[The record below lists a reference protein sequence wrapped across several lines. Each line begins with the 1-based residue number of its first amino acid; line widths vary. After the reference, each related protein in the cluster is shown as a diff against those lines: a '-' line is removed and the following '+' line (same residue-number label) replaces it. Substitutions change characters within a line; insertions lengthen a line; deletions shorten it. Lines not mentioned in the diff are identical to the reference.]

1 MLDTGPRMGRWARFW
16 NQYGFVIAVLTPI
29 LLWFCI
35 FSFGPIL
42 YALGASFTNVHT
54 LDPSLARF
62 TGLKNYINLLDD
74 RRFMMSMSNVFKF
87 VLTKGVLNILIS
99 LGLALLLERLRRG
112 RNLYLF
118 FIFMPVVISQVAV
131 AMLFLWLYDPRLGL
145 INYLLSLV
153 EIPPQ
158 SFIRSTAQAI
168 YSVAVA
174 DVWKTYGYAAV
185 IFLAGLLDIPQDYY
199 EAARVDGATRL
210 QTLWRVTI
218 PLLKN
223 ALILVLVLIVID
235 GVQHFTMVQVMTG
248 GGPADSTLMPSLLVY
263 NYGLGANNYR
273 MGYACAVS
281 FLMFVVILTVT
292 VLQLRLFRS
301 LYD

>member
-1 MLDTGPRMGRWARFW
+1 MQWARFRRR
-16 NQYGFVIAVLTPI
+16 YGFVVAVLTPI
-29 LLWFCI
+29 LLWFII
-35 FSFGPIL
+35 FSFGPII
-42 YALGASFTNVHT
+42 YALWASLTNTHT

-62 TGLKNYINLLDD
+62 VGFKNYISLLED
-74 RRFMMSMSNVFKF
+74 RRFLMSMGNVTKF
-87 VLTKGVLNILIS
+87 VAVKGFLNILFS
-99 LGLALLLERLRRG
+99 LGLALLLERLRYG
-112 RNLYLF
+112 RNVYLF

-145 INYLLSLV
+145 INYLLGLV

-158 SFIRSTAQAI
+158 SFIRSTTQAI

-185 IFLAGLLDIPQDYY
+185 IFLAGLLNIPQDYY
-199 EAARVDGATRL
+199 EAAKVDGATRL

-223 ALILVLVLIVID
+223 PLVLVMVLIVID

-248 GGPADSTLMPSLLVY
+248 GGPADSTLMPSILVY
-263 NYGLGANNYR
+263 DYGLGANNYQ
-273 MGYACAVS
+273 MGYAS
-281 FLMFVVILTVT
+281 SISILMFAVILIVT
-292 VLQLRLFRS
+292 VFQLRLFRS
-301 LYD
+301 LYE

>member
-1 MLDTGPRMGRWARFW
+1 MDLRAMQWARFRRR
-16 NQYGFVIAVLTPI
+16 YGFVVAVLTPI
-29 LLWFCI
+29 LLWFII
-35 FSFGPIL
+35 FSFGPII
-42 YALGASFTNVHT
+42 YALWASLTNTHT

-62 TGLKNYINLLDD
+62 VGFKNYISLLED
-74 RRFMMSMSNVFKF
+74 RRFLMSMGNVTKF
-87 VLTKGVLNILIS
+87 VAVKGFLNILFS
-99 LGLALLLERLRRG
+99 LGLALLLERLRYG
-112 RNLYLF
+112 RNVYLF

-145 INYLLSLV
+145 INYLLGLV

-158 SFIRSTAQAI
+158 SFIRSTTQAI

-185 IFLAGLLDIPQDYY
+185 IFLAGLLNIPQDYY
-199 EAARVDGATRL
+199 EAAKVDGATRL

-223 ALILVLVLIVID
+223 PLVLVMVLIVID

-248 GGPADSTLMPSLLVY
+248 GGPADSTLMPSILVY
-263 NYGLGANNYR
+263 DYGLGANNYQ
-273 MGYACAVS
+273 MGYAS
-281 FLMFVVILTVT
+281 SISILMFAVILIVT
-292 VLQLRLFRS
+292 VFQLRLFRS
-301 LYD
+301 LYE

>member
-1 MLDTGPRMGRWARFW
+1 MDLRARQWARFRHR
-16 NQYGFVIAVLTPI
+16 YGFVLAVLTPI
-29 LLWFCI
+29 LLWFII
-35 FSFGPIL
+35 FSFGPII
-42 YALGASFTNVHT
+42 YALWASLTNTHT

-62 TGLKNYINLLDD
+62 VGFKNYISLLED
-74 RRFMMSMSNVFKF
+74 RRFLMSMGNVVKF
-87 VLTKGVLNILIS
+87 VAVKGFLNILLS
-99 LGLALLLERLRRG
+99 LGLALLLERLRHG
-112 RNLYLF
+112 RNVYLF

-145 INYLLSLV
+145 INYLIGLID
-153 EIPPQ
+153 IPPQ
-158 SFIRSTAQAI
+158 SFIRSTSQAI

-199 EAARVDGATRL
+199 EAAKVDGATRL
-210 QTLWRVTI
+210 QTFLRVTI

-223 ALILVLVLIVID
+223 ALVLIMVLIVID

-248 GGPADSTLMPSLLVY
+248 GGPADSTLMPSILVY
-263 NYGLGANNYR
+263 DYGLGANNYQ
-273 MGYACAVS
+273 MGYASSIS

-301 LYD
+301 LYE

>member
-1 MLDTGPRMGRWARFW
+1 MQWARFRRR
-16 NQYGFVIAVLTPI
+16 YGFVVAVLTPI
-29 LLWFCI
+29 LLWFII
-35 FSFGPIL
+35 FSFGPII
-42 YALGASFTNVHT
+42 YALWASLTNTHT

-62 TGLKNYINLLDD
+62 VGFKNYISLLED
-74 RRFMMSMSNVFKF
+74 RRFLMSMGNVTKF
-87 VLTKGVLNILIS
+87 VAVKGFLNILFS
-99 LGLALLLERLRRG
+99 LGLALLLERLRYG
-112 RNLYLF
+112 RNVYLF

-145 INYLLSLV
+145 INYLLGLV

-185 IFLAGLLDIPQDYY
+185 IFLAGLLNIPQDYY
-199 EAARVDGATRL
+199 EAAKVDGATRL

-223 ALILVLVLIVID
+223 PLVLVMVLIVID

-248 GGPADSTLMPSLLVY
+248 GGPADSTLMPSILVY
-263 NYGLGANNYR
+263 DYGLGANNYQ
-273 MGYACAVS
+273 MGYAS
-281 FLMFVVILTVT
+281 SISILMFAVILIVT

-301 LYD
+301 LYE

>member
-1 MLDTGPRMGRWARFW
+1 MLGTGLRTGRWARFW
-16 NQYGFVIAVLTPI
+16 SRYGFILAVLVPI

-42 YALGASFTNVHT
+42 YALYASLTNIHS
-54 LDPSLARF
+54 LDPSRAKF
-62 TGLKNYINLLDD
+62 VGLDNYISLLDD
-74 RRFMMSMSNVFKF
+74 RRFLASMSNVFKF
-87 VLTKGVLNILIS
+87 VLVKGILNILLS

-112 RNLYLF
+112 RNFYLF

-168 YSVAVA
+168 YSVAIA

-199 EAARVDGATRL
+199 EAAKVDGATRL
-210 QTLWRVTI
+210 QTLWRVTL

-223 ALILVLVLIVID
+223 PLVLVMVLIVID

-248 GGPADSTLMPSLLVY
+248 GGPADSTLMPSILVY

-273 MGYACAVS
+273 MGYASAISVI
-281 FLMFVVILTVT
+281 MFVVIMAITVF
-292 VLQLRLFRS
+292 QLRLFRS

>member
-1 MLDTGPRMGRWARFW
+1 MQWARFRRR
-16 NQYGFVIAVLTPI
+16 YGFVVAVLTPI
-29 LLWFCI
+29 LLWFII
-35 FSFGPIL
+35 FSFGPII
-42 YALGASFTNVHT
+42 YALWASLTNTHT

-62 TGLKNYINLLDD
+62 VGFKNYISLLED
-74 RRFMMSMSNVFKF
+74 RRFLMSMGNVTKF
-87 VLTKGVLNILIS
+87 VAVKGFLNILFS
-99 LGLALLLERLRRG
+99 LGLALLMERLRYG
-112 RNLYLF
+112 RNVYLF

-145 INYLLSLV
+145 INYLLGLV

-158 SFIRSTAQAI
+158 SFIRSTTQAI

-185 IFLAGLLDIPQDYY
+185 IFLAGLLNIPQDYY
-199 EAARVDGATRL
+199 EAAKVDGATRL

-223 ALILVLVLIVID
+223 PLVLVMVLIVID

-248 GGPADSTLMPSLLVY
+248 GGPADSTLMPSILVY
-263 NYGLGANNYR
+263 DYGLGANNYQ
-273 MGYACAVS
+273 MGYAS
-281 FLMFVVILTVT
+281 SISILMFAVILIVT
-292 VLQLRLFRS
+292 VFQLRLFRS
-301 LYD
+301 LYE